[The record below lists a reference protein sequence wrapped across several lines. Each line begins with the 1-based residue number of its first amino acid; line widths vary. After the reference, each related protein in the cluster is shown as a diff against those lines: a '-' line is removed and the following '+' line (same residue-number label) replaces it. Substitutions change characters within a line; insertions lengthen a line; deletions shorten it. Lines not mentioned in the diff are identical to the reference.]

1 MRWAAGR
8 PVLRR
13 YWRAGRISL
22 INVMTVVSD
31 DDRGVRLWQ
40 PAGVPYWRLMTAD
53 GRTHHAGTVDSL
65 GPMTLEPREWTGS
78 GVMPFQPAGG
88 EPWSVWWFFGGDRGT
103 FEGWYVNLE
112 DPWRRW
118 DDGAVAGVDTADHA
132 LDITVA
138 PDRSWEWKDEDEFAD
153 KTGER
158 GYWSTAEAAEI
169 RAAGE
174 RVVKL
179 IEAATFPFD
188 GTWCDIRPTDL
199 PAADGFPTRP
209 DGWDRPRA

>member
-1 MRWAAGR
+1 
-8 PVLRR
+8 
-13 YWRAGRISL
+13 
-22 INVMTVVSD
+22 
-31 DDRGVRLWQ
+31 
-40 PAGVPYWRLMTAD
+40 
-53 GRTHHAGTVDSL
+53 
-65 GPMTLEPREWTGS
+65 MTLEPREWTGS